1 MKHKKQ
7 KVKNL
12 TDKEYANYV
21 FTVCGGAEIAPITKK
36 EEEKQ

>member
-12 TDKEYANYV
+12 TDSEYANFV
-21 FTVCGGAEIAPITKK
+21 FTVCGGAEITPPPKK
-36 EEEKQ
+36 ED